1 MAVCRLRLSLPLKQT
16 IRLVGWDQM
25 DRCHSKLMVKLHK
38 HFNIAAG
45 ITFYH
50 VVSAVFIIFLM
61 DNSLSSKKTL

>member
-1 MAVCRLRLSLPLKQT
+1 MGEDIMGEQLMRIINLK
-16 IRLVGWDQM
+16 II
-25 DRCHSKLMVKLHK
+25 KLHK
-38 HFNIAAG
+38 YFNIAAG

>member
-1 MAVCRLRLSLPLKQT
+1 M
-16 IRLVGWDQM
+16 VGWDRM